1 MDIPKTCW
9 SCKTEDDEELSS
21 IAFSALYHYVSP
33 KKEYVGRSKIPQV
46 NYLCPDCSNV
56 ELLCTGINKCC
67 ESMEIP
73 TKCHDLALKIACD
86 PITEKCVIKEYEDC
100 PSLHLEALWDCSQIC
115 FYAWKKGEKYY
126 DKQLTENTGEEVI
139 ELLDEQIDYVKVYY
153 Y

>member
-1 MDIPKTCW
+1 
-9 SCKTEDDEELSS
+9 
-21 IAFSALYHYVSP
+21 
-33 KKEYVGRSKIPQV
+33 
-46 NYLCPDCSNV
+46 
-56 ELLCTGINKCC
+56 
-67 ESMEIP
+67 MEIP

-100 PSLHLEALWDCSQIC
+100 PSLHLEALWDCSQVC

-126 DKQLTENTGEEVI
+126 DKQLTENTGEELI